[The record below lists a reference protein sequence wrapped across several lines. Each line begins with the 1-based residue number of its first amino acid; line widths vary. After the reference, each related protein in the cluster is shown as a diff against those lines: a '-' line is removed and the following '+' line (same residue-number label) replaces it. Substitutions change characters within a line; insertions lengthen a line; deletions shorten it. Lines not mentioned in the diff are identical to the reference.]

1 MPPRPPLTHFLCLP
15 LVTASSRSLLQTSL
29 ETFSAEAVSPTEAS
43 TVPIPEKAIRPL
55 GTLHLTIGVMTLQT
69 QDRIDA
75 CLNFLR
81 GLDVHDLL
89 RRAEE
94 ASPVAFESSSRGPI
108 EAIDEPS
115 IGTPN
120 SEKVPN
126 GRHTVAWSRSAC
138 NSSPYTEQLLRT
150 YKKPSAFSKR
160 SSITPSTIA
169 GHPDRQFNPVLWTPS
184 TFLAMP
190 VPQPAKAPLQ
200 VGVLLCGE
208 GVQLLD
214 VSPVDLLGMLQ
225 PQYIRACQLPQS
237 LADMSIEME
246 IHFIS
251 ETGHGPH
258 QLTGGMKCAVTHS
271 LTTCPA
277 LSILIVGGPP
287 PTYRPSQPIQSFLH
301 KQVQSGSVLFSV
313 CTGIFVAL
321 PTDLLQSKR
330 ATAPRMLLPMLR
342 AQHPETHWE
351 EKRWV
356 RDGHLWSSG
365 GVTNGLDMMAAF
377 MRERWPERRQLVEC
391 VLEMADVGGR
401 GQDYAGGEGVLEADM
416 FGGSA

>member
-1 MPPRPPLTHFLCLP
+1 MVERT
-15 LVTASSRSLLQTSL
+15 TRYSRQAIQARDLLQ
-29 ETFSAEAVSPTEAS
+29 
-43 TVPIPEKAIRPL
+43 IH
-55 GTLHLTIGVMTLQT
+55 LHLLSVCFRLKVLRPSEFDITI
-69 QDRIDA
+69 
-75 CLNFLR
+75 
-81 GLDVHDLL
+81 
-89 RRAEE
+89 
-94 ASPVAFESSSRGPI
+94 P
-108 EAIDEPS
+108 
-115 IGTPN
+115 
-120 SEKVPN
+120 

-169 GHPDRQFNPVLWTPS
+169 GHPDRQSNPVLLTPS
-184 TFLAMP
+184 TFLAMS

-271 LTTCPA
+271 LNTCPA
-277 LSILIVGGPP
+277 LSILI
-287 PTYRPSQPIQSFLH
+287 
-301 KQVQSGSVLFSV
+301 VQSGSVLFSV

-401 GQDYAGGEGVLEADM
+401 GQDYAGGEGVLKADM
-416 FGGSA
+416 LGGSA